1 MKSLKVVS
9 RHHWKH
15 PLHQGDVLKLVF
27 ITVAVIGGG
36 GGGVV
41 ALIAAA
47 VAVVLIA
54 SSVHSFFFFCFALSS
69 LS

>member
-36 GGGVV
+36 VV

-54 SSVHSFFFFCFALSS
+54 SSVHLFFLFFASP
-69 LS
+69 